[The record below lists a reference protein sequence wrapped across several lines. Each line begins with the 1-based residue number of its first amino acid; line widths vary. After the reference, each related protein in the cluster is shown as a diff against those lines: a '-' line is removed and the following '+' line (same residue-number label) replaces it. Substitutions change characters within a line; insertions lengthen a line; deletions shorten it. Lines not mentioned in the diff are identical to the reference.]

1 MLVACIKSF
10 PKVFIKDRCTLIQWS
25 CRLNPSFKH
34 QSASVKRSLLLFW
47 YIATDTGAGPIQW
60 LYWWN
65 WLNDSLPCELTAG
78 FSLSDNPC
86 TAQGPRSNFSPVSLF
101 TCHQGATLAGKLI
114 KGQTG
119 FPRGAA
125 LTSWKPAHRSSAY
138 SVFDAVTLKSL
149 HLCPLSCVSH
159 TRLLHHFWLQLS
171 LSSFVCVYSGF
182 NLFSQLNALRCWA
195 QSSHQTLQISLC
207 LVPRAGRL
215 WESSDVSSPSV

>member
-1 MLVACIKSF
+1 MTVCH
-10 PKVFIKDRCTLIQWS
+10 V
-25 CRLNPSFKH
+25 
-34 QSASVKRSLLLFW
+34 SLLQ
-47 YIATDTGAGPIQW
+47 GS
-60 LYWWN
+60 LY
-65 WLNDSLPCELTAG
+65 LTTHALLKDPAQISLQCLCSHVIRG
-78 FSLSDNPC
+78 D
-86 TAQGPRSNFSPVSLF
+86 
-101 TCHQGATLAGKLI
+101 TLAGKLI

-159 TRLLHHFWLQLS
+159 TRLLHHFWLQFS